1 MKRTPATNSV
11 EAGWALPARHF
22 QRIRHAAA
30 GFFRQRLDFR
40 IGIIVGDHHRIA
52 LLEQGFDL
60 LAIKGFFGYVQRYRF
75 RREGYTAA
83 LTSNISLIAAISC

>member
-1 MKRTPATNSV
+1 MGAA
-11 EAGWALPARHF
+11 EARHF

-30 GFFRQRLDFR
+30 GFFRQRLNFR

-60 LAIKGFFGYVQRYRF
+60 LAIKGFSATSSGTGLGGK
-75 RREGYTAA
+75 GYTAA

>member
-1 MKRTPATNSV
+1 MGAA
-11 EAGWALPARHF
+11 EARHF

-60 LAIKGFFGYVQRYRF
+60 FAIKGFFGYVQRNRF
-75 RREGYTAA
+75 RREGIHRRIDIKHFTHRCNLMLGWAPAA
-83 LTSNISLIAAISC
+83 